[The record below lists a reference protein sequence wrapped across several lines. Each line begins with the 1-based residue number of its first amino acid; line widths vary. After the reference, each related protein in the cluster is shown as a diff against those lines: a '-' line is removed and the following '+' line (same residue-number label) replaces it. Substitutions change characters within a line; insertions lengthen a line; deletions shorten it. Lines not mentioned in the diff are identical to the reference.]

1 MHMQYGFHDSCP
13 AQGNDLEIH
22 PVLWV
27 ELLTVFS
34 EWSYLFICGPAE

>member
-1 MHMQYGFHDSCP
+1 MNYSFILDACRMHRQYGFHDSCR

-34 EWSYLFICGPAE
+34 E